1 MGFSAVSRFWQT
13 ATCPRVRCHVHLQ
26 TTVWTGPPEPRQ
38 RMQWQR
44 ERAEKKTKQQHSWER
59 LRDVRKLPVMWAGFI
74 SRPEPGSGAEAEAP
88 LG

>member
-1 MGFSAVSRFWQT
+1 MFICKLLSGQDPLSPGRGCSDKGKGQK
-13 ATCPRVRCHVHLQ
+13 
-26 TTVWTGPPEPRQ
+26 
-38 RMQWQR
+38 
-44 ERAEKKTKQQHSWER
+44 KKTKQQHSWER